1 MLKSNKSKELSYWL
15 QNSVNE
21 TKDKKYRHR
30 LLKENNVKRV
40 DAIEELRGIYEEA
53 HNDARLR
60 LRKVLD
66 ISLHPLEDE
75 ESFDP
80 AQGYPE
86 MFDMTTLKGYFGEV
100 FAGLIAENFF
110 PFDEMRWKVPVFSF
124 RYHEIAFDQL
134 EMYRLTGD
142 KLNAIP
148 GRTGDDCLAFV
159 LDDTNKIVKV
169 LFCEAKCTANHKE
182 SMISEAHNKIS
193 SKNLLPVEIRRII
206 DILRD
211 YDDSESLTWMYSLR
225 ELYING
231 KECERYDLVS
241 YVCGKSPVKPKTR
254 KSWIPIDMPHTK
266 YEGARKLEAVE
277 IHLTDVENLIKEV
290 YRKVD

>member
-1 MLKSNKSKELSYWL
+1 MLKNIKSKELPLWL
-15 QNSVNE
+15 HNTVNE
-21 TKDKKYRHR
+21 SNDKKYSHR
-30 LLKENNVKRV
+30 LLKENNIKRI
-40 DAIEELRGIYEEA
+40 DAIEDLRGIFDEA

-66 ISLHPLEDE
+66 ISLHPLDE
-75 ESFDP
+75 EEGFDP
-80 AQGYPE
+80 AEGYPE
-86 MFDMTTLKGYFGEV
+86 LFDMTTLKGYFGEV

-110 PFDEMRWKVPVFSF
+110 PFEEKGWKVPAYSF

-134 EMYRLTGD
+134 EMHRLTGE
-142 KLNAIP
+142 KLKTIP

-159 LDDTNKIVKV
+159 LDSNNKIVKV
-169 LFCEAKCTANHKE
+169 LFCEAKCTASHNE
-182 SMISEAHNKIS
+182 GMISDAHNKIS
-193 SKNLLPVEIRRII
+193 SKNLIPVEIRRII

-211 YDDSESLTWMYSLR
+211 YGDSESLKWIQSLR

-231 KECERYDLVS
+231 QQCERYDLVS

-254 KSWIPIDMPHTK
+254 ISWIPLDMPHKK
-266 YEGARKLEAVE
+266 YIGERNLEAVE
-277 IHLTDVENLIKEV
+277 IHLTDVEDLIKEI